1 MLFYCVQNDSLMGL
15 NLLLFVIETFLS
27 LFFFIID
34 VNVRDGNVTRSGVI
48 DHLFVYILLFV
59 VGQMLLCQT
68 NFFVVVYWL
77 VLDVKEPCGYQGV
90 TMQVLLGYVY

>member
-15 NLLLFVIETFLS
+15 NLLLFEIETFLS

-48 DHLFVYILLFV
+48 DHLLFIFYYLYWPDV
-59 VGQMLLCQT
+59 IVPNQ
-68 NFFVVVYWL
+68 FFVVVYWL
-77 VLDVKEPCGYQGV
+77 VLDVKEPVGTRVSLCRCY
-90 TMQVLLGYVY
+90 